1 MPPVAG
7 LRSPYEDVDGLLGF
21 GRTLDKIRLHAEG
34 SLPEDYLAMLGTGSF
49 YSLDTRSCLLLGV
62 SYEALTEQ
70 TLKGG
75 SDAEVLTWAYQ
86 EGRKPGALEVEV
98 SNAFSVKMGWRDET
112 ATYLK
117 VLTSS
122 GLAENGIATF
132 LDYIESD
139 EGRAVRFAPDPLR
152 PSVEA
157 KASAFLPGLRSP
169 YEEVGGLVHFG
180 RMLDKIKLHG
190 KGLLPPEWVAARG
203 SPISFDSN
211 TCRFLGIDFD
221 ELEAEVLTN
230 EATDEAWLQRAY
242 EKGRR
247 PSEDEIKVWNP
258 YLSKR
263 GWRDRYTERVKLR
276 LQEAD
281 LPEYT
286 VLTMFDFIDLD
297 EGRPLRF

>member
-34 SLPEDYLAMLGTGSF
+34 RLPEDYLAMLGTGSF
-49 YSLDTRSCLLLGV
+49 YSLDTRSCQLLGV
-62 SYEALTEQ
+62 TYEALTEQ
-70 TLKGG
+70 TLRGG
-75 SDAEVLTWAYQ
+75 SDAEVLAWAYR
-86 EGRKPGALEVEV
+86 EGRKPSALEVEV

-112 ATYLK
+112 TPYLK
-117 VLTSS
+117 VLTES
-122 GLAENGIATF
+122 GLAMSGILTF

-139 EGRAVRFAPDPLR
+139 EGRPMRFAPEPFR
-152 PSVEA
+152 PSVE
-157 KASAFLPGLRSP
+157 KGASVSLPGLRSP

-190 KGLLPPEWVAARG
+190 EGQLPPEWVASRG
-203 SPISFDSN
+203 RPISFDSN

-221 ELEAEVLTN
+221 ELEAEVLAN
-230 EATDEAWLQRAY
+230 EATDEEWLQWAY
-242 EKGRR
+242 EKGRK
-247 PSEDEIKVWNP
+247 PTEDEIKMWNP

-276 LQEAD
+276 LQEAG
-281 LPEYT
+281 LPEHA